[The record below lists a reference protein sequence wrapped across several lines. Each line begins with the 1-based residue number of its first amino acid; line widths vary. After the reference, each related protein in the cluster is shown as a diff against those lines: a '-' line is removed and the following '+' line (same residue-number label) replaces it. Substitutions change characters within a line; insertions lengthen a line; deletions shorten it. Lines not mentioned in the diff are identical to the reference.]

1 MELTGE
7 TGNERPVV
15 VLLHSSV
22 CDRRMW
28 DAQVAALEGRY
39 RVLAPDLR
47 GFGDRPHRP
56 GPFSHA
62 EDVLALLDSEGL
74 ERAAIVGSSFGGR
87 VALEVAT
94 VAPERVLALALLCP
108 AYPGLPPTEDVEEL
122 WAEEDRLL
130 TAGETAAAVD
140 LNVGAWLGPE
150 ASPQVREVVGQ
161 MQGRA
166 FELDAAAEALDPAP
180 EPVSVEVDPTGLAMP
195 TLVVRGGR
203 DLEWFRLIGAHLAER
218 MPRAELVTLDWAG
231 HLPSLERPD
240 EVSGL
245 LQEFLG
251 RELRPAR

>member
-1 MELTGE
+1 MELKGE
-7 TGNERPVV
+7 TGNERPAV
-15 VLLHSSV
+15 VLLHSTV

-28 DAQVAALEGRY
+28 DVQVAALEGGY

-47 GFGDRPHRP
+47 GFGDRPHQP

-62 EDVLALLDSEGL
+62 EDVLALLHSEGI

-94 VAPERVLALALLCP
+94 VASKRVLALVLLCP
-108 AYPGLPPTEDVEEL
+108 AYPGLPPTQDVEEL

-140 LNVGAWLGPE
+140 LNVRAWLGAE
-150 ASPQVREVVGQ
+150 ASPQAREVVGQ
-161 MQGRA
+161 MQARA

-180 EPVSVEVDPTGLAMP
+180 EPVSVEVEPTGLTMP

-231 HLPSLERPD
+231 HLPSLERPAETAD
-240 EVSGL
+240 LVGS
-245 LQEFLG
+245 FLD
-251 RELRPAR
+251 RSLR